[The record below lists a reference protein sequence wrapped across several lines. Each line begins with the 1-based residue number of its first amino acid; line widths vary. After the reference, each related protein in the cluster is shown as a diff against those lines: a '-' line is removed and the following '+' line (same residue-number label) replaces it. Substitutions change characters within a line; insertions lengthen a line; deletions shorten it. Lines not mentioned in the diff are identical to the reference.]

1 MFSGLIECTGK
12 LVNKIYKNNDISLE
26 IEVLDLDDFNTT
38 KIGDSIA
45 VNGVCL
51 TVVEL
56 KNNSFTADIS
66 SETLN
71 KTNLAELN
79 LNEEVNLERALK
91 LSDRLGGHIVSG
103 HIDGL
108 AFLSDMYQEGR
119 SQHLIFAAPFELA
132 KYIAPKGSITI
143 NGISLTVNK
152 VNQNVFHLN
161 IIPHT
166 LEKTTLKN
174 IKVGDKVNLE
184 IDILARYLE
193 RLLEYKDD
201 KLGLDKEKLIAL
213 GF

>member
-143 NGISLTVNK
+143 NGISLTVNE

>member
-143 NGISLTVNK
+143 NGISLTVNE

-174 IKVGDKVNLE
+174 IKIGDKVNVE